1 MNKIITHLDLD
12 LASSNEYKIINA
24 QQLDNNTRRLEV
36 NLFHEG
42 KIYDISNV
50 TRIELQGSRGD
61 GLVIK
66 TTLSHNGNTIIVDF
80 DDTILGAK
88 GLCKLKIAL
97 YNSRELL
104 SSFPFIIR
112 VDENVYDENGII
124 ASPVYSELDEALKK
138 VKDIETKE
146 SSRVEA
152 ENKRVSSEQARN
164 NAESTRIKAEE
175 SRVSSENE
183 RRNSET
189 SRVSEFTNM
198 KNELSEIVENNK
210 NINIEAIAPDD
221 EHYQVKV
228 TDKNGTSKTSA
239 NLLSKL
245 AIGTVETGEYDEV
258 PTANITGKFGEQKLN
273 LRLPIGKPFKIKK
286 TYSSNTD
293 MNQNIQADL
302 DLYEFCMI
310 NTGSVEDEDTAKL
323 YMRDID
329 GAHYIT
335 DLSGAQ
341 GIQGVKGE
349 TGATPNLTIG
359 TVETGAEGSQAT
371 ATITGTAEN
380 PILNL
385 TIPRGMTGK
394 VENISG
400 ASIPYISSDDEK
412 SIKDVVDDKLGK
424 TEQASDSVTVN
435 GHTVDSDVPANAKFT
450 DTDTWRPQPDWNATS
465 GDAVILNKPTS
476 LPASDVYPWAK
487 NATKPTYTA
496 SEVGAATS
504 DHTHGVLK
512 RSDNMYEIYYG
523 NDAANEV
530 EGGLN
535 NLVFSSWNGVSFT
548 TNCTSQKYYNKTAVS
563 INCRK
568 GRLTAETIGT
578 SGNMECSDMTIKSAL
593 TGIKLKNAYTYPAR
607 IYVDDKTL
615 RIMSIGTSS
624 GVNGEWG
631 AGLAISTCAGG
642 IYPIYNYKGNPTKLN
657 YTGNKSIP
665 GVNLGTPSAKFGT
678 IYCENTNSDKKLK
691 KDIKNLKETD
701 LMNKYL
707 EMFNK
712 IDFVKFRWK
721 NNQNS
726 GLETPASSRY
736 HYGIIAQE
744 IEKLLN
750 DEGIGTYDNGIIKS
764 TFFAENTSGAFVTG
778 GYQPKFENKDNGI
791 TYDYSENVYNF
802 KHGYDYEVYN
812 EIIEK
817 NLLEI
822 NSTGVYIDRNN
833 ISYIMIE
840 DNSKLAE
847 GNGRPPVTIKG
858 IVLVD
863 KDGNTK
869 NLSMDYNK
877 CISYY
882 EWNDND
888 FSNPKTSGTLNE
900 DGSITVSFNKKYGT
914 YMIKVDNFNFFD
926 YEKIILD
933 VDYVGEYKVYLI
945 PEATTKHVNSNVW
958 DRGRVDDIMLIYNV
972 NYQELQIMC
981 LFAAQQIIKQQES
994 EISVLKS
1001 EIQGIKE
1008 LISNA

>member
-245 AIGTVETGEYDEV
+245 SIGTVETGEYDEV

-286 TYSSNTD
+286 TYSSITD

-310 NTGSVEDEDTAKL
+310 DTGSVQDEDTAKL
-323 YMRDID
+323 YMRDVD

-359 TVETGAEGSQAT
+359 TVETGEPGT
-371 ATITGTAEN
+371 DVVVTVTGTDENPIFNFTIPKGEKGDNGENATITSTATKTKDG
-380 PILNL
+380 L
-385 TIPRGMTGK
+385 M
-394 VENISG
+394 S
-400 ASIPYISSDDEK
+400 SSDKTKLDGIEAGANKTVIDTELSSTSTNPVQNKVINTAIESLKK
-412 SIKDVVDDKLGK
+412 SVSDGK
-424 TEQASDSVTVN
+424 GTVASAITNMGVSTASDATFATMATNVKKIFPTPAQFAAKYKN
-435 GHTVDSDVPANAKFT
+435 TFRALANAPVNF
-450 DTDTWRPQPDWNATS
+450 N
-465 GDAVILNKPTS
+465 
-476 LPASDVYPWAK
+476 
-487 NATKPTYTA
+487 
-496 SEVGAATS
+496 GA
-504 DHTHGVLK
+504 
-512 RSDNMYEIYYG
+512 
-523 NDAANEV
+523 
-530 EGGLN
+530 
-535 NLVFSSWNGVSFT
+535 
-548 TNCTSQKYYNKTAVS
+548 TAV
-563 INCRK
+563 CHDK
-568 GRLTAETIGT
+568 
-578 SGNMECSDMTIKSAL
+578 
-593 TGIKLKNAYTYPAR
+593 R
-607 IYVDDKTL
+607 IYVHG
-615 RIMSIGTSS
+615 SC
-624 GVNGEWG
+624 
-631 AGLAISTCAGG
+631 AAAGG
-642 IYPIYNYKGNPTKLN
+642 DFKSMYCYDIVSNTWAKLASSPVEHQWQNNVVLVGDSILYFGNWTGVSIHLYQYNISWNTWTDRN
-657 YTGNKSIP
+657 VSIP
-665 GVNLGTPSAKFGT
+665 LAAQGASAFMQGGA
-678 IYCENTNSDKKLK
+678 IRLLSSQYIS
-691 KDIKNLKETD
+691 
-701 LMNKYL
+701 Y
-707 EMFNK
+707 
-712 IDFVKFRWK
+712 K
-721 NNQNS
+721 NNYYYYSLITNTFTK
-726 GLETPASSRY
+726 GANLTDADAADI
-736 HYGIIAQE
+736 YGAQ
-744 IEKLLN
+744 
-750 DEGIGTYDNGIIKS
+750 T
-764 TFFAENTSGAFVTG
+764 A
-778 GYQPKFENKDNGI
+778 
-791 TYDYSENVYNF
+791 
-802 KHGYDYEVYN
+802 
-812 EIIEK
+812 
-817 NLLEI
+817 
-822 NSTGVYIDRNN
+822 
-833 ISYIMIE
+833 
-840 DNSKLAE
+840 
-847 GNGRPPVTIKG
+847 
-858 IVLVD
+858 
-863 KDGNTK
+863 
-869 NLSMDYNK
+869 
-877 CISYY
+877 
-882 EWNDND
+882 
-888 FSNPKTSGTLNE
+888 
-900 DGSITVSFNKKYGT
+900 SITVG
-914 YMIKVDNFNFFD
+914 D
-926 YEKIILD
+926 
-933 VDYVGEYKVYLI
+933 KVYLI
-945 PEATTKHVNSNVW
+945 CAKSAKIKIFNVGDFKTIENVVSPGKSFGCSTKVGN
-958 DRGRVDDIMLIYNV
+958 LIYTASTKYANTPYIF
-972 NYQELQIMC
+972 NMSTKTFTK
-981 LFAAQQIIKQQES
+981 LFS
-994 EISVLKS
+994 DHY
-1001 EIQGIKE
+1001 G
-1008 LISNA
+1008 SNAGCVNFGDEVFYIGSNQSGHENKATNIHTTFCLDNLY